1 MLVIRRRAGESLLIG
16 DNVEIQILE
25 LSPTRVKL
33 GIVAPQNV
41 TILRS
46 EIKLTKEQNLAAAG
60 GVTEKGILALI
71 RSLERAGDG
80 RPKSIGEIP

>member
-16 DNVEIQILE
+16 DNVEIQILDV
-25 LSPTRVKL
+25 SPTRVKL
-33 GIVAPQNV
+33 GIVAPQDV

-46 EIKLTKEQNLAAAG
+46 ELKLTKEQNLAAAE

-71 RSLERAGDG
+71 RSLKRAGDE